1 MGWKLYQVSYDV
13 RKGKWSEYT
22 IIEAVKDPWLP
33 LIYIGFYMLL
43 AGALLLIWQG
53 ANLNRNG

>member
-33 LIYIGFYMLL
+33 LVYIGFYML
-43 AGALLLIWQG
+43 
-53 ANLNRNG
+53 